1 MHLSTMKNKQY
12 ILSGIMIVLYSVG
25 IYAFA
30 ADWQVVIN
38 LTPMQLIIS
47 TVILFLAHTQID
59 SALIKFSITAYLIS
73 FIAECIGVNTGF
85 PFGEYTYHEVLGY
98 KILETPLL
106 IGINWLMLLLASRS
120 VVERFFGNR
129 SILFQIFLAS
139 LIMVGLD
146 FLIEPIAIEFRFWTW
161 AAAEIPW
168 NNYLSWFILAFG
180 LHYLQRKMLPVYSNL
195 SADVLLI
202 LQVLFFGTLNLILL
216 NY

>member
-1 MHLSTMKNKQY
+1 
-12 ILSGIMIVLYSVG
+12 MIVLYSVG

-30 ADWQVVIN
+30 THWQTVIN

-47 TVILFLAHTQID
+47 TIILFLAHTRID

-73 FIAECIGVNTGF
+73 FIAECIGVNTGI

-120 VVERFFGNR
+120 VVERFFGKR

-146 FLIEPIAIEFRFWTW
+146 FLIEPIAIEYRFWTW
-161 AAAEIPW
+161 ADADIPW

-180 LHYLQRKMLPVYSNL
+180 LHYLQRKMLPAYSNL
-195 SADVLLI
+195 SADVLLL

>member
-1 MHLSTMKNKQY
+1 
-12 ILSGIMIVLYSVG
+12 MIVLYTVG
-25 IYAFA
+25 VYAFA
-30 ADWQVVIN
+30 TEWQTVIN
-38 LTPMQLIIS
+38 LTPLQLIIS
-47 TVILFLAHTQID
+47 TVILFLAHSQID
-59 SALIKFSITAYLIS
+59 SALIKFSITAYFIS

-85 PFGEYTYHEVLGY
+85 PFGAYTYHEVLGY

-120 VVERFFGNR
+120 VVERFFRNR
-129 SILFQIFLAS
+129 SLLLQTFLAA

-146 FLIEPIAIEFRFWTW
+146 FLIEPVAVQYKFWTW
-161 AAAEIPW
+161 ADSEIPW
-168 NNYLSWFILAFG
+168 NNYVSWFILAFG

-195 SADVLLI
+195 SADVLLL

>member
-1 MHLSTMKNKQY
+1 MNLSIMANKQY
-12 ILSGIMIVLYSVG
+12 LYSGIMIVLYSVG

-30 ADWQVVIN
+30 TEWQTVIN
-38 LTPMQLIIS
+38 LTPMQLILS
-47 TVILFLAHTQID
+47 TVILFLAHIRID
-59 SALIKFSITAYLIS
+59 SDLIKFSITAYLIS

-85 PFGEYTYHEVLGY
+85 PFGQYTYHEVLGY

-120 VVERFFGNR
+120 VVERFFGNK
-129 SILFQIFLAS
+129 SILLQIFLDA

-146 FLIEPIAIEFRFWTW
+146 FLIEPIAIHYKFWTW
-161 AAAEIPW
+161 ADSYIPW
-168 NNYLSWFILAFG
+168 NNYVSWFILAFG

-195 SADVLLI
+195 SADVLLL